1 MKRII
6 FFSEDRV
13 YGSALD
19 QHLRVVAEDFTY
31 GGWYQSFDRLLL
43 KVKTSKPDFLILEI
57 PRQEGLLAIKE
68 IKKSY
73 GSVNIVVVSTK
84 LDHASILQ
92 TLKKGV
98 HGYLV
103 KSPDMDETMI
113 DIHKLAKG
121 GVALSSMVA
130 RSIVSG
136 FWKTSNSPL
145 TRTET
150 KVLKFISLGY
160 TYASLAKTLEITKG
174 TAKTHLKNIY
184 RKLNIHRKSDAL
196 EKAYLER
203 LIN

>member
-19 QHLRVVAEDFTY
+19 QHLKVTAEDFVY
-31 GGWYQSFDRLLL
+31 AGWYLSFGGLLL
-43 KVKTSKPDFLILEI
+43 KLKSIRPDVLILEI

-68 IKKSY
+68 IKKSF
-73 GSVNIVVVSTK
+73 GEINIVVVSTR
-84 LDHASILQ
+84 LDRASILQ

-103 KSPDMDETMI
+103 KSPDMDETMT
-113 DIHKLAKG
+113 DIRKLASG
-121 GVALSSMVA
+121 GVALSSIVA

-136 FWKTSNSPL
+136 FWKTNNSPL

-150 KVLKFISLGY
+150 KVLKFISLGH
-160 TYASLAKTLEITKG
+160 TYSSLAKTLEITKG

-196 EKAYLER
+196 EKANLER